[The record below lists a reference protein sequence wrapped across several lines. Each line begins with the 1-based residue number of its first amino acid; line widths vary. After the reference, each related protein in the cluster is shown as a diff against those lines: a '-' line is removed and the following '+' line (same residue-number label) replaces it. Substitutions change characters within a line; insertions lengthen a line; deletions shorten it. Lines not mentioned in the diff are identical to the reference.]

1 MEPRQI
7 IGLVLIG
14 VGVLDYVVGTL
25 MVVPQVKLEETK
37 SKLRLALT
45 ASSLL
50 TIALGTS
57 FLLGWIGPSA

>member
-1 MEPRQI
+1 METREI

-14 VGVLDYVVGTL
+14 VGVLDFVVGTL
-25 MVVPQVKLEETK
+25 VVVPKVKLEETK

-50 TIALGTS
+50 TIVLGTS
-57 FLLGWIGPSA
+57 FLLGWIGPSS

>member
-1 MEPRQI
+1 METREI

-14 VGVLDYVVGTL
+14 LGVLDFVVGTL

-50 TIALGTS
+50 TIVLGTS

>member
-1 MEPRQI
+1 MEPREI

-14 VGVLDYVVGTL
+14 VGVLDYVVGTW

-37 SKLRLALT
+37 SKLRIALT

-57 FLLGWIGPSA
+57 FLLGWIGPAA

>member
-1 MEPRQI
+1 MEPREI

-25 MVVPQVKLEETK
+25 MVVPRIKLEETK
-37 SKLRLALT
+37 SKLRIALT

-50 TIALGTS
+50 TVALGAS
-57 FLLGWIGPSA
+57 FLLGWIGPEV

>member
-1 MEPRQI
+1 METREI

-14 VGVLDYVVGTL
+14 VGVLDFVVGTL
-25 MVVPQVKLEETK
+25 VVVPQVKLEETK
-37 SKLRLALT
+37 SKVRLALT

-50 TIALGTS
+50 TIVLGTS

>member
-1 MEPRQI
+1 MEPREI

-14 VGVLDYVVGTL
+14 VGILDYIVGTL

-57 FLLGWIGPSA
+57 FLLGWIGPGA

>member
-14 VGVLDYVVGTL
+14 VGILDSIVGTL

-37 SKLRLALT
+37 SKLRLALA

-57 FLLGWIGPSA
+57 FLLGWIGPAA

>member
-1 MEPRQI
+1 METREI

-14 VGVLDYVVGTL
+14 VGVLDFVVGTL
-25 MVVPQVKLEETK
+25 VVVPQVKLEETK

-50 TIALGTS
+50 TIVLGTS
-57 FLLGWIGPSA
+57 FLLGWIGPSV